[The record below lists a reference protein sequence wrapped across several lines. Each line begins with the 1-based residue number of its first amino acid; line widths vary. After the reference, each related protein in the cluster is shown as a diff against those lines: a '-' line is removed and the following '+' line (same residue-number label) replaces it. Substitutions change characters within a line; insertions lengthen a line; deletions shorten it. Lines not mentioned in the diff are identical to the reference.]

1 MRRCINEKWESCRAE
16 AKVFIDA
23 GDVVVAIVGISVDD
37 LKMPVGKVEEYPE
50 HRILITINI
59 LLGFFN

>member
-1 MRRCINEKWESCRAE
+1 M
-16 AKVFIDA
+16 FIDA